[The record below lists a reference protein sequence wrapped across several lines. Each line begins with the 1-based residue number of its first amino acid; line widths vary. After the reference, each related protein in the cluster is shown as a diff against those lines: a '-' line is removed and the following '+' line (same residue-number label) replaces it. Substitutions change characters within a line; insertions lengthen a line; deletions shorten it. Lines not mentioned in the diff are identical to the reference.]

1 MKCDISAIVADARQ
15 RRATQLFTGGPDA
28 HTLGL
33 ADAVVPHE
41 YIAVTIR
48 VVWDQIRRV
57 GRERHES
64 PVCAQDRFKAFA
76 ICLIAALSTLAR
88 TIHLQPEVTSISD
101 SANTKPVEWPW
112 SPLSP
117 TTRPSRPDA
126 IWSTT
131 RSARSLL
138 RAHSART
145 ERTPPAVRA
154 AQNAVAP
161 NGRSVR
167 ARATR
172 RMRRTSLPGSRLRR

>member
-101 SANTKPVEWPW
+101 SANTK
-112 SPLSP
+112 
-117 TTRPSRPDA
+117 TRPVAMVAPCRRRPDRRA
-126 IWSTT
+126 PT
-131 RSARSLL
+131 RYGQPRVRRVPCSAHIVPEPS
-138 RAHSART
+138 AHRLPCEQHRT
-145 ERTPPAVRA
+145 R
-154 AQNAVAP
+154 
-161 NGRSVR
+161 
-167 ARATR
+167 
-172 RMRRTSLPGSRLRR
+172 